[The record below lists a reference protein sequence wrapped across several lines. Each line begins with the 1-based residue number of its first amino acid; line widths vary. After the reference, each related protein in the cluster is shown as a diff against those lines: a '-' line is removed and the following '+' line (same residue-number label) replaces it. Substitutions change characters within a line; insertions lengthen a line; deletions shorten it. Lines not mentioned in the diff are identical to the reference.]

1 MRQTRNCSLEMFQ
14 GYQDDKGLLFRN
26 RSQQEKK
33 KGTHLNLAREL
44 KGRKQKPVSRRG
56 NGAGL
61 LRGSAAALGAHAYL
75 NYSQH
80 PKRSAKL
87 VSCRSLCVYKI

>member
-33 KGTHLNLAREL
+33 GTHLNLAREL
-44 KGRKQKPVSRRG
+44 KGRKQEPVSR
-56 NGAGL
+56 
-61 LRGSAAALGAHAYL
+61 
-75 NYSQH
+75 
-80 PKRSAKL
+80 
-87 VSCRSLCVYKI
+87 